1 MTTILLS
8 ACVLALAP
16 VMQEAAPT
24 PPAPKEGAAAAVAPP
39 SEADRKAASEALGR
53 IVEAYRDAKGVM
65 VEMEVVV
72 GAASARGSGAAPAV
86 TAKATFA
93 SGRRAHLSFRDWQLR
108 LANGRIVQAFSAL
121 EDEIDYLIVDMA
133 AGISPSVLA
142 FMAACQRRYIV
153 VRDDPSSIADAYGTI
168 KVLIQDYDLNEI
180 YIIPNAV
187 ASQAEGQNL
196 FRRINQVCAQFLNY
210 TTHYLGAI
218 EYDDQILAAH
228 RKYEPVMEFAPGSN
242 SARDFKRLAKSIA
255 QMPPTGTVSGGM
267 QFFVE
272 RLVRFQA

>member
-1 MTTILLS
+1 
-8 ACVLALAP
+8 
-16 VMQEAAPT
+16 
-24 PPAPKEGAAAAVAPP
+24 
-39 SEADRKAASEALGR
+39 
-53 IVEAYRDAKGVM
+53 
-65 VEMEVVV
+65 
-72 GAASARGSGAAPAV
+72 
-86 TAKATFA
+86 
-93 SGRRAHLSFRDWQLR
+93 
-108 LANGRIVQAFSAL
+108 
-121 EDEIDYLIVDMA
+121 
-133 AGISPSVLA
+133 
-142 FMAACQRRYIV
+142 MAACQRRYIV

-210 TTHYLGAI
+210 TTHYLGSI
-218 EYDDQILAAH
+218 EYDDQIVAAH
-228 RKYEPVMEFAPGSN
+228 KKYEPVMEFAPGSN

-255 QMPPTGTVSGGM
+255 QMPPTGTISGGM